1 MLVGIFYLIK
11 LHKNYILTK
20 NFGVEIMHEA
30 TLAEGILK
38 IALDIAKKNN
48 SKKISA
54 VGLKIG
60 ELAGVEIEALRMS
73 YKILTKNT
81 VAENSEL
88 KINRVPCIAQC
99 NKCKKIFQLESYN
112 FFCPECD
119 GILILQSGRELL
131 VEFVDCE

>member
-1 MLVGIFYLIK
+1 
-11 LHKNYILTK
+11 
-20 NFGVEIMHEA
+20 MHEA

-38 IALDIAKKNN
+38 IALNIAAENN

-60 ELAGVEIEALRMS
+60 DLAGVEIEALRMS
-73 YKILTKNT
+73 FEILARGT
-81 VAENSEL
+81 VAENSVL
-88 KINRVPCIAQC
+88 KINHVPCVAKC
-99 NKCKKIFQLESYN
+99 NKCGKIFKLESYN